1 MKNHHWG
8 RSIDGMMHNAR
19 AAPSIN
25 GLACQTGLLIEQIVV
40 KILLAAVQLQPTE
53 YTIKTGG
60 INL

>member
-1 MKNHHWG
+1 
-8 RSIDGMMHNAR
+8 MMHNAR

-25 GLACQTGLLIEQIVV
+25 GLACQTVLLIEQIVV
-40 KILLAAVQLQPTE
+40 KILLAAIQLQPPTK